1 MTEKV
6 KQHAAPV
13 TGSDEIDIGR
23 LVGTVI
29 EARWWVIGIT
39 AVFALCAVVYTFFAT
54 PIYSADALVQIEQN
68 SGNSLVQDIG
78 SALANKPPASDAEIQ
93 LIRSRLVLGKTVDD
107 LDLDI
112 AVSKNTFPIFGA
124 GWDRLMGRQNETVKV
139 TTFNR
144 PKEMADQVFTLN
156 VLHSYWLNLK
166 SVVRFCEKVKNHK
179 PDVTL
184 VWTLHDHWSV
194 TGRCAFT
201 DGCEGWKTGCQKCP
215 TLNNYPPV
223 KIDRAHQLVAGKR
236 QLFREML
243 ALGCQF
249 ISPSQHVADAFNSLY
264 GLGRCRIINNGID
277 MATEA
282 ILADLPPVRETQGKP
297 KIAVVAHDLRY
308 DSKTNQQLVREMMAL
323 GDKIELHT
331 FGKFSPFTAGNVVN
345 HGFETDKRKLMS
357 ALNQMDALVFSSR
370 VDNYPL
376 ILCEALSIGVPV
388 IATDS
393 DAAREVLQKSGGKTV
408 SEEEV
413 LQLVQL
419 SKPEI
424 AQAIFG
430 TTLAEFSQRSRA
442 AYSGQQMLEEYVN
455 FYQNL

>member
-1 MTEKV
+1 MNILQFNVRLAEGG
-6 KQHAAPV
+6 AAGV
-13 TGSDEIDIGR
+13 
-23 LVGTVI
+23 
-29 EARWWVIGIT
+29 A
-39 AVFALCAVVYTFFAT
+39 
-54 PIYSADALVQIEQN
+54 
-68 SGNSLVQDIG
+68 
-78 SALANKPPASDAEIQ
+78 
-93 LIRSRLVLGKTVDD
+93 
-107 LDLDI
+107 LDLHQR
-112 AVSKNTFPIFGA
+112 ALQQGLASHFVYGYGKGGKESVSHQNYPQVIKHTPRMTAMANIVLF
-124 GWDRLMGRQNETVKV
+124 RL
-139 TTFNR
+139 FNR
-144 PKEMADQVFTLN
+144 DLFGNFNELYRTITRTPGPVVLHFH

-264 GLGRCRIINNGID
+264 GPGRCRIINNGID

-308 DSKTNQQLVREMMAL
+308 DGKTNQQLVREMMAL

-388 IATDS
+388 IATHS

-442 AYSGQQMLEEYVN
+442 TYSRQQMLEEYVN

>member
-1 MTEKV
+1 MNILQFNVRLAEGG
-6 KQHAAPV
+6 AAGV
-13 TGSDEIDIGR
+13 
-23 LVGTVI
+23 
-29 EARWWVIGIT
+29 A
-39 AVFALCAVVYTFFAT
+39 
-54 PIYSADALVQIEQN
+54 
-68 SGNSLVQDIG
+68 
-78 SALANKPPASDAEIQ
+78 
-93 LIRSRLVLGKTVDD
+93 
-107 LDLDI
+107 LDLHQRALQQGLASHFVYGYGKGGKESVSHQNYPQVIKHTPRMTAMANI
-112 AVSKNTFPIFGA
+112 ALF
-124 GWDRLMGRQNETVKV
+124 RL
-139 TTFNR
+139 FNR
-144 PKEMADQVFTLN
+144 DLFGNFNELYRTITRTPGPVVLHFH
-156 VLHSYWLNLK
+156 VLHSYWLNLN

-243 ALGCQF
+243 ALG
-249 ISPSQHVADAFNSLY
+249 
-264 GLGRCRIINNGID
+264 
-277 MATEA
+277 
-282 ILADLPPVRETQGKP
+282 
-297 KIAVVAHDLRY
+297 
-308 DSKTNQQLVREMMAL
+308 
-323 GDKIELHT
+323 DKIELHT

-388 IATDS
+388 IATHS

>member
-1 MTEKV
+1 MNILQFNVRLAEGG
-6 KQHAAPV
+6 AAGV
-13 TGSDEIDIGR
+13 
-23 LVGTVI
+23 
-29 EARWWVIGIT
+29 A
-39 AVFALCAVVYTFFAT
+39 
-54 PIYSADALVQIEQN
+54 
-68 SGNSLVQDIG
+68 
-78 SALANKPPASDAEIQ
+78 
-93 LIRSRLVLGKTVDD
+93 
-107 LDLDI
+107 LDLHQRALQQGLASHFVYGYGKGGKESVSHQNYPQVIKHTPRMTAMANI
-112 AVSKNTFPIFGA
+112 ALF
-124 GWDRLMGRQNETVKV
+124 RL
-139 TTFNR
+139 FNR
-144 PKEMADQVFTLN
+144 DLFGNFNELYRTITRTPGPV
-156 VLHSYWLNLK
+156 VLHFH
-166 SVVRFCEKVKNHK
+166 V
-179 PDVTL
+179 
-184 VWTLHDHWSV
+184 LHDHWSV

-236 QLFREML
+236 QLFREIL

-264 GLGRCRIINNGID
+264 GPGRCRIINNGID

-308 DSKTNQQLVREMMAL
+308 DGKTNQQLVREMMAL

-388 IATDS
+388 IATHS